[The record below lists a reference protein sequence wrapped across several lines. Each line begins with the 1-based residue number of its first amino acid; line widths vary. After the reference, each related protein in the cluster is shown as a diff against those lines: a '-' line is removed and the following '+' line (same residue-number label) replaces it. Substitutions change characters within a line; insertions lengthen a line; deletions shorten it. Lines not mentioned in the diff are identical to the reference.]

1 MLMSSIIFLSMDLE
15 LSKSACSGQISSGKL
30 AGSQMRTIG
39 LLKKKMYSLPSS
51 KKLNRAAAAH
61 ANIWEMEAGETGVTD
76 WPQLHSEFKSLLGR
90 GRPNKQETEQR
101 KPTVCFTFY
110 LLDARERQVS

>member
-39 LLKKKMYSLPSS
+39 LLKKKCTFCPVQ
-51 KKLNRAAAAH
+51 KNLNRAVAAH
-61 ANIWEMEAGETGVTD
+61 ATGEAGVTD

-90 GRPNKQETEQR
+90 GRPNKRETEQR

-110 LLDARERQVS
+110 LFDARERQVS